1 MASHFFALFSRMKNI
16 DRWALMRNVNKE
28 NLSSHSLDVAA
39 IAHCLALI
47 GNERFGK
54 AYNAERAAVLG
65 IYHDMPEIITGD
77 MPTPVKYYN
86 REIRQSFGKIEEAA
100 RSSIL
105 DTLPEYLISG
115 YKDIL
120 CPDESGEL
128 YKLVKAADKISA
140 LIKCIEEKN
149 SGNMEF
155 SSAEKATL
163 KAIKEL
169 SCPEADVFVGEF
181 LGSFNMVLDNIMHNS

>member
-1 MASHFFALFSRMKNI
+1 MRYI
-16 DRWALMRNVNKE
+16 PRWALMRNVNKE

-47 GNERFGK
+47 GNERLGK
-54 AYNAERAAVLG
+54 SYNADRAAVLG

-86 REIRQSFGKIEEAA
+86 GEIRQSFGKIEEAA
-100 RSSIL
+100 QDSIL
-105 DTLPEYLISG
+105 DTLPDYLK
-115 YKDIL
+115 KDYGDII
-120 CPDESGEL
+120 CPDESAEL

-149 SGNMEF
+149 SGNREF
-155 SSAEKATL
+155 ATAEKATL
-163 KAIKEL
+163 KAIRKL
-169 SCPEADVFVGEF
+169 NCPEAEIFIEEF
-181 LGSFNMVLDNIMHNS
+181 MESFSMVLDNILK

>member
-1 MASHFFALFSRMKNI
+1 MKNI

-39 IAHCLALI
+39 VAHCLALI

-54 AYNAERAAVLG
+54 NYNADRAAVLG

-86 REIRQSFGKIEEAA
+86 SEIRQSFGKIEEAA
-100 RSSIL
+100 RSSIIE
-105 DTLPEYLISG
+105 TLPEYLRGAYAPVVS
-115 YKDIL
+115 
-120 CPDESGEL
+120 PDESQEL

-149 SGNMEF
+149 SGNKEF
-155 SSAEKATL
+155 LTAEKATV
-163 KAIKEL
+163 KAIKKL
-169 SCPEADVFVGEF
+169 ACPEADVFMEEF
-181 LGSFNMVLDNIMHNS
+181 LGSFSMVLDNILT

>member
-1 MASHFFALFSRMKNI
+1 MKNI
-16 DRWALMRNVNKE
+16 NRWALMRNVSNE

-54 AYNAERAAVLG
+54 SYNAERAAVLG

-86 REIRQSFGKIEEAA
+86 GEIRQSFGKIEEAA
-100 RSSIL
+100 RLSIL
-105 DTLPEYLISG
+105 GTLPEYLKQDYSE
-115 YKDIL
+115 IL
-120 CPDESGEL
+120 NPDETTEI

-149 SGNMEF
+149 SGNKEF
-155 SSAEKATL
+155 STAEKATL
-163 KAIKEL
+163 RAIKNL
-169 SCPEADVFVGEF
+169 ACPEADVFIEEF
-181 LGSFNMVLDNIMHNS
+181 MGSFSMVLDNIMINK

>member
-54 AYNAERAAVLG
+54 SYNAEKAAVLG

-77 MPTPVKYYN
+77 MPTPVKYYSSD
-86 REIRQSFGKIEEAA
+86 IRQAFGKIEEAA
-100 RSSIL
+100 QKSIL
-105 DTLPEYLISG
+105 DTLPEYLKTA
-115 YKDIL
+115 YKDIM
-120 CPDESGEL
+120 CPDETGEL
-128 YKLVKAADKISA
+128 YKLIKAADKISA

-149 SGNMEF
+149 SGNKEF
-155 SSAEKATL
+155 SSAEKTTL
-163 KAIKEL
+163 KAIKDL
-169 SCPEADVFVGEF
+169 GCPEADVFISEF
-181 LGSFNMVLDNIMHNS
+181 LGSFNMVLDNILTN